1 MASGRLVS
9 SVYVLDDKGAGRV
22 FGPGDDVPK
31 WAALKMGAHCFE
43 GGVHPYPG
51 GGAAAAVEGPPAKA
65 GPGSS
70 KAAWLAYAAGHGVE
84 LDGEPSREDIIAA
97 LDAAGIATE

>member
-1 MASGRLVS
+1 MGLIATVH
-9 SVYVLDDKGAGRV
+9 VLGDDGARRV

-43 GGVHPYPG
+43 GGVHPYPD
-51 GGAAAAVEGPPAKA
+51 GAGASVEGPPAKA

-84 LDGEPSREDIIAA
+84 LDGELGREDIIAA